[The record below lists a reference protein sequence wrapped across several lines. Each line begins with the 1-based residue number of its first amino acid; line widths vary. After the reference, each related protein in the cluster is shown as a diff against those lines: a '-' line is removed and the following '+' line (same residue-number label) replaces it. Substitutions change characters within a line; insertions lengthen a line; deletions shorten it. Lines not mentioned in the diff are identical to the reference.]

1 MDLHDYRK
9 QIDRIDEELL
19 KAFKERMDVSRR
31 IALYKKEHGLP
42 ALDAERE
49 RKKLAEIGENT
60 GEDIRTYANTL
71 YLTLFELSRA
81 YQESILEL

>member
-1 MDLHDYRK
+1 MDLQDYRK

-49 RKKLAEIGENT
+49 RKKLAEIEENT